1 MVGMRRSRDARGD
14 IGVVLVDLLALEEL
28 PQECVAK
35 VSTTPFSSDSVC
47 LNWHRS
53 VIRIMIMIP
62 VYGISSYVSLFSLQ
76 AAFFIDAVRDI
87 YEAFV
92 IYVFFQLLI
101 DYLGG
106 ERSLLILL
114 HGRPPVHPLFPLNL
128 FKRELDASDP
138 YTYLWL
144 KRGILRAYVQAERN
158 IYTLISVL

>member
-1 MVGMRRSRDARGD
+1 MLTIS
-14 IGVVLVDLLALEEL
+14 
-28 PQECVAK
+28 
-35 VSTTPFSSDSVC
+35 
-47 LNWHRS
+47 HRM

-62 VYGISSYVSLFSLQ
+62 VYAISSYISLFSLQ
-76 AAFFIDAVRDI
+76 AAFFIDAVRDV

-101 DYLGG
+101 AYLGG

-144 KRGILRAYVQAERN
+144 KRGILRSYLYQSLKK
-158 IYTLISVL
+158 ID